1 MGENAR
7 PLTPEEAV
15 RLHQAGQVA
24 AAADAYRSLLAR
36 DPRNAQLLNLLGV
49 ASLQLGHP
57 AEAVRL
63 LRDAVRRQPSAADFH
78 DNLGSA
84 QRAAGD
90 LAQAVAAHRQALKLK
105 PGHAP
110 FRYNLGNAL
119 AAMGAHRQAV
129 EEYRQAL
136 VQRPRHAGIQFNLA
150 NSLRALGELPAAV
163 GTFRDLLAQDPTHA
177 QAWNNLGSTLSQMGE
192 LTAAEEA
199 YRAALALRPDH
210 AETMSNLGNIL
221 VERGKLGEAVTFHRA
236 AVTAAPGSAEAH
248 IFLGVALQELDE
260 VDGAIAA
267 YREGLRLEPDNVRG
281 LCNLGGA
288 LELKG
293 DLPQAEK
300 VLSRALALEPSLADI
315 WGNLG
320 LCRLAQQD
328 EARAMAAFDRAL
340 ELDSGLARVHL
351 ARGQRRLLGGDLA
364 GGWEDYAWRF
374 AAGDALPD
382 RRFAI
387 PAWAGEDVTDS
398 HLLIWREQGLGD
410 ELMFATLYNDVL
422 DRAGRVTV
430 ECDPRLVGLFTRSF
444 PRAAVR
450 PAPTDLIS
458 NLTAPE
464 RPQADRHVPAGDL
477 CRLLRTSL
485 RDFSGAPY
493 LVADRRRRAQAS
505 DWLAGLPAG
514 LRVGICWRSGLIT
527 HRRRANYL
535 DIPQWSALLAEPGLV
550 PVCLQYGAEEGEV
563 EQLARLAGKPVHVMP
578 DLDLR
583 NDLEGLAALIA
594 GLDLVISA
602 PTAVGELAGALGTP
616 VWRISSPG
624 DWSTLGTAV
633 RPWFGCMMPVAMR
646 GADSNK
652 LAPVIQQLRQILATH
667 G

>member
-24 AAADAYRSLLAR
+24 AAAAAYRSLLAR

-49 ASLQLGHP
+49 ATLQLGQP
-57 AEAVRL
+57 ADAVSL
-63 LRDAVRRQPSAADFH
+63 LRDAVRRQPTVADFH

-84 QRAAGD
+84 LRATGEMAK
-90 LAQAVAAHRQALKLK
+90 AVTAHRQALKLK
-105 PGHAP
+105 PDHGP
-110 FRYNLGNAL
+110 FRYNLANAL

-129 EEYRQAL
+129 EEYRHAL
-136 VQRPRHAGIQFNLA
+136 VQRPQHAGIRFNLA
-150 NSLRALGELPAAV
+150 NSLRALGEMPAAV
-163 GTFRDLLAQDPTHA
+163 GAFRDLLAQDPTHA

-192 LTAAEEA
+192 LAAAEEA

-210 AETMSNLGNIL
+210 AETLSNLGNIL
-221 VERGKLGEAVTFHRA
+221 VERGKLGEAVAVHRA

-248 IFLGVALQELDE
+248 IFLGVALQEVDQLDA
-260 VDGAIAA
+260 AISA

-293 DLPQAEK
+293 DLPQADK
-300 VLSRALALEPSLADI
+300 VLSRALTLEPSLADI

-340 ELDSGLARVHL
+340 ELDPGLARVHL
-351 ARGQRRLLGGDLA
+351 ARAQRRLLAGDLA

-374 AAGDALPD
+374 AAGEALPD

-387 PAWAGEDVTDS
+387 PVWAGEDIQND

-410 ELMFATLYNDVL
+410 ELMFATLYQDVMG
-422 DRAGRVTV
+422 RARRVTI

-450 PAPTDLIS
+450 AAPTSLIA
-458 NLTAPE
+458 LTAEPE

-477 CRLLRTSL
+477 CRILRPMPG
-485 RDFSGAPY
+485 DFPGSPY
-493 LVADRRRRAQAS
+493 LVPDRQRRAAAV
-505 DWLAGLPAG
+505 DWLAGLPPG
-514 LRVGICWRSGLIT
+514 LRVGVCWRSGLIT

-535 DIPQWSALLAEPGLV
+535 DINQWSVLLAQPGLV
-550 PVCLQYGAEEGEV
+550 PISLQYGAEPGEV
-563 EQLARLAGKPVHVMP
+563 QELARLAGKPVHVMP

-583 NDLEGLAALIA
+583 DDLEGLAALIA
-594 GLDLVISA
+594 PLDLVITA
-602 PTAVGELAGALGTP
+602 PTAVGEMAGALGTP
-616 VWRISSPG
+616 VWRVSGPG
-624 DWSTLGTAV
+624 DWSTLGAAV
-633 RPWFGCMMPVAMR
+633 RPWFGSMR
-646 GADSNK
+646 TFMTLGSDSNK
-652 LAPVIQQLRQILATH
+652 LVPVIQHFRQILTAH